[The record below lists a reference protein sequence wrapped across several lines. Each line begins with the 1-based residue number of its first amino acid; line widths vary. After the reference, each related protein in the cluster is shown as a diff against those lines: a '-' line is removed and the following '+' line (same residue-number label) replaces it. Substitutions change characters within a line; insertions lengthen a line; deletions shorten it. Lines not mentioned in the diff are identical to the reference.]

1 MLPARILLTA
11 PSSGSGKTLVTCGLL
26 QAMKNR
32 GKKVISFKCGPDYID
47 PMFHSMI
54 LGTKSRNLDT
64 FFADRDTVRYLFE
77 KNSSGYELAVLEGVM
92 GYYDGLGGI
101 STRSSAYEVAQVT
114 DTPVILCV
122 DGKGSSV
129 SLVALVKGFLEYKED
144 SRIRGV
150 ILNRVSGMLY
160 PRLKEMIESQLPVR
174 VVGYV
179 PYVPDCVLESRH
191 LGLVTPDEI
200 KDLKERVEKL
210 AKILE
215 TSIEWDVLEEIA
227 GSNRTIS
234 EQDMQE
240 NVLIRKVT
248 GQDKDSTVVCTES
261 GKQTIYHRE
270 TGSSDSRIS
279 IDLSAECSDNSN
291 HLANERKPSVTIGV
305 ARDEAF
311 CFFYE
316 DNLQLL
322 QELGAKLL
330 YFSPLHD
337 KKLPEY
343 VDGLMF
349 HGGYPELYAEALS
362 KNTEMLDSVREALQN
377 GVPCMAE
384 CGGFMY
390 LHEQME
396 DMNHRPWT
404 MAGIIPG
411 YVKKT
416 ERLGRFGYITLEGG
430 KVFGKDVGTFP
441 AHEFHYFDSDC
452 CGEDFLAKKPVGNR
466 SWHCIHST
474 DTLFAGFPHLYFYGN
489 PGIAQAFV
497 GACIKYKFKL

>member
-11 PSSGSGKTLVTCGLL
+11 PSSGSGKTLITCGLL
-26 QAMKNR
+26 HALKNR

-64 FFADRDTVRYLFE
+64 FFADEDTVRYLFE
-77 KNSSGYELAVLEGVM
+77 KNSNGYDLAVLEGVM

-129 SLVALVKGFLEYKED
+129 SLVALIKGFLEYKGD

-200 KDLKERVEKL
+200 TDLKERVEKL
-210 AKILE
+210 AEILE
-215 TSIEWDVLEEIA
+215 TSIEWNVLDEIA

-234 EQDMQE
+234 ERDMQE
-240 NVLIRKVT
+240 NVLVRKVT
-248 GQDKDSTVVCTES
+248 GQD
-261 GKQTIYHRE
+261 
-270 TGSSDSRIS
+270 
-279 IDLSAECSDNSN
+279 
-291 HLANERKPSVTIGV
+291 KPSVTIGV

-489 PGIAQAFV
+489 PEIAQAFV

>member
-11 PSSGSGKTLVTCGLL
+11 PSSGSGKTLITCGLL
-26 QAMKNR
+26 HALKNR

-64 FFADRDTVRYLFE
+64 FFADEDTVRYLFE
-77 KNSSGYELAVLEGVM
+77 KNSNGYDLAVLEGVM

-129 SLVALVKGFLEYKED
+129 SLVALIKGFLEYKGD

-200 KDLKERVEKL
+200 TDLKERVEKL
-210 AKILE
+210 AEILE
-215 TSIEWDVLEEIA
+215 ISIEWDVLDEIA

-234 EQDMQE
+234 ERDMQE
-240 NVLIRKVT
+240 NVLVRKVT
-248 GQDKDSTVVCTES
+248 GQD
-261 GKQTIYHRE
+261 
-270 TGSSDSRIS
+270 
-279 IDLSAECSDNSN
+279 
-291 HLANERKPSVTIGV
+291 KPSVTIGV

-489 PGIAQAFV
+489 PEIAQAFV

>member
-11 PSSGSGKTLVTCGLL
+11 PSSGSGKTLITCGLL
-26 QAMKNR
+26 HALKNR

-64 FFADRDTVRYLFE
+64 FFADEDTVRYLFE
-77 KNSSGYELAVLEGVM
+77 KNSNGYDLAVLEGVM

-129 SLVALVKGFLEYKED
+129 SLVALIKGFLEYKGD
-144 SRIRGV
+144 SRIQGV

-200 KDLKERVEKL
+200 TDLKERVEKL
-210 AKILE
+210 AEILE
-215 TSIEWDVLEEIA
+215 TSIEWDVLDEIA

-234 EQDMQE
+234 ERDMQE
-240 NVLIRKVT
+240 NVLVRKVT
-248 GQDKDSTVVCTES
+248 GQD
-261 GKQTIYHRE
+261 
-270 TGSSDSRIS
+270 
-279 IDLSAECSDNSN
+279 
-291 HLANERKPSVTIGV
+291 KPSVTIGV

>member
-11 PSSGSGKTLVTCGLL
+11 PSSGSGKTLITCGLL
-26 QAMKNR
+26 HALKNR

-64 FFADRDTVRYLFE
+64 FFADEDTVRYLFE
-77 KNSSGYELAVLEGVM
+77 KNSNGYDLAVLEGVM

-129 SLVALVKGFLEYKED
+129 SLVALIKGFLEYKGD

-200 KDLKERVEKL
+200 TDLKERVEKL
-210 AKILE
+210 AEILE
-215 TSIEWDVLEEIA
+215 TSIEWDVLDEIA

-234 EQDMQE
+234 ERDMQE
-240 NVLIRKVT
+240 NVLVRKVT
-248 GQDKDSTVVCTES
+248 GQD
-261 GKQTIYHRE
+261 
-270 TGSSDSRIS
+270 
-279 IDLSAECSDNSN
+279 
-291 HLANERKPSVTIGV
+291 KPSVTIGV

-489 PGIAQAFV
+489 PEIAQAFV

>member
-11 PSSGSGKTLVTCGLL
+11 PSSGSGKTLITCGLL
-26 QAMKNR
+26 HALKNR

-64 FFADRDTVRYLFE
+64 FFADEDTVRYLFE
-77 KNSSGYELAVLEGVM
+77 KNSNGYDLAVLEGVM

-129 SLVALVKGFLEYKED
+129 SLVALIKGFLEYKGD

-150 ILNRVSGMLY
+150 LLNRVSGMLY
-160 PRLKEMIESQLPVR
+160 PRLKEMIERQLPVR

-179 PYVPDCVLESRH
+179 PYVPYCVLESRH

-200 KDLKERVEKL
+200 TDLKERVEKL
-210 AKILE
+210 AEILE
-215 TSIEWDVLEEIA
+215 ISIEWDVLDEIA

-234 EQDMQE
+234 ERDMQE
-240 NVLIRKVT
+240 NVLVRKVT
-248 GQDKDSTVVCTES
+248 GQD
-261 GKQTIYHRE
+261 
-270 TGSSDSRIS
+270 
-279 IDLSAECSDNSN
+279 
-291 HLANERKPSVTIGV
+291 KPSVTIGV

-489 PGIAQAFV
+489 PEIAQAFV

>member
-11 PSSGSGKTLVTCGLL
+11 PSSGSGKTLITCGLL
-26 QAMKNR
+26 HALKNR

-64 FFADRDTVRYLFE
+64 FFADEDTVRYLFE
-77 KNSSGYELAVLEGVM
+77 KNSNGYDLAVLEGVM

-129 SLVALVKGFLEYKED
+129 SLVALIKGFLEYKGD

-200 KDLKERVEKL
+200 TDLKERVEKL
-210 AKILE
+210 AEILE
-215 TSIEWDVLEEIA
+215 TSIEWNVLDEIA

-234 EQDMQE
+234 ERDMQE
-240 NVLIRKVT
+240 NVLVRKVT
-248 GQDKDSTVVCTES
+248 GQD
-261 GKQTIYHRE
+261 
-270 TGSSDSRIS
+270 
-279 IDLSAECSDNSN
+279 
-291 HLANERKPSVTIGV
+291 KPSVTIGV

>member
-11 PSSGSGKTLVTCGLL
+11 PSSGSGKTLITCGLL
-26 QAMKNR
+26 HALKNR

-64 FFADRDTVRYLFE
+64 FFADEDTVRYLFE
-77 KNSSGYELAVLEGVM
+77 KNSNGYDLAVLEGVM

-129 SLVALVKGFLEYKED
+129 SLVALIKGFLEYKGD

-150 ILNRVSGMLY
+150 LLNRVSGMLY
-160 PRLKEMIESQLPVR
+160 PRLKEMIERQLPVR

-200 KDLKERVEKL
+200 TDLKERVEKL
-210 AKILE
+210 AEILE
-215 TSIEWDVLEEIA
+215 ISIEWDVLDEIA

-234 EQDMQE
+234 ERDMQE
-240 NVLIRKVT
+240 NVLVRKVT
-248 GQDKDSTVVCTES
+248 GQD
-261 GKQTIYHRE
+261 
-270 TGSSDSRIS
+270 
-279 IDLSAECSDNSN
+279 
-291 HLANERKPSVTIGV
+291 KPSVTIGV

-489 PGIAQAFV
+489 PEIAQAFV

>member
-11 PSSGSGKTLVTCGLL
+11 PSSGSGKTLITCGLL
-26 QAMKNR
+26 HALKNR

-64 FFADRDTVRYLFE
+64 FFADEDTVRYLFE
-77 KNSSGYELAVLEGVM
+77 KNSNGYDLAVLEGVM

-129 SLVALVKGFLEYKED
+129 SLVALIKGFLEYKGD

-160 PRLKEMIESQLPVR
+160 PRLKEMIERQLPVR

-200 KDLKERVEKL
+200 TDLKERVEKL
-210 AKILE
+210 AEILE
-215 TSIEWDVLEEIA
+215 TSIEWDVLDKIA

-234 EQDMQE
+234 ERDMQE
-240 NVLIRKVT
+240 NVLVRKVT
-248 GQDKDSTVVCTES
+248 GQD
-261 GKQTIYHRE
+261 
-270 TGSSDSRIS
+270 
-279 IDLSAECSDNSN
+279 
-291 HLANERKPSVTIGV
+291 KPSVTIGV

>member
-11 PSSGSGKTLVTCGLL
+11 PSSGSGKTLITCGLL
-26 QAMKNR
+26 HALKNR

-64 FFADRDTVRYLFE
+64 FFADEDTVRYLFE
-77 KNSSGYELAVLEGVM
+77 KNSNGYDLAVLEGVM

-129 SLVALVKGFLEYKED
+129 SLVALIKGFLEYKED

-200 KDLKERVEKL
+200 TDLKERVEKL
-210 AKILE
+210 AEILE
-215 TSIEWDVLEEIA
+215 TSIEWDVLDEIA

-234 EQDMQE
+234 ERDMQE
-240 NVLIRKVT
+240 NVLVRKVT
-248 GQDKDSTVVCTES
+248 GQD
-261 GKQTIYHRE
+261 
-270 TGSSDSRIS
+270 
-279 IDLSAECSDNSN
+279 
-291 HLANERKPSVTIGV
+291 KPSVTIGV

-489 PGIAQAFV
+489 PEIAQAFV

>member
-11 PSSGSGKTLVTCGLL
+11 PSSGSGKTLITCGLL
-26 QAMKNR
+26 HALKNR

-64 FFADRDTVRYLFE
+64 FFADEDTVRYLFE
-77 KNSSGYELAVLEGVM
+77 KNSNGYDLAVLEGVM

-129 SLVALVKGFLEYKED
+129 SLVALIKGFLEYKGD

-160 PRLKEMIESQLPVR
+160 PKLKEMIESQLSVR

-200 KDLKERVEKL
+200 TDLKERVEKL

-215 TSIEWDVLEEIA
+215 TSIEWDVLDEIA

-234 EQDMQE
+234 ERDMQE
-240 NVLIRKVT
+240 NVLVRKVT
-248 GQDKDSTVVCTES
+248 GQD
-261 GKQTIYHRE
+261 
-270 TGSSDSRIS
+270 
-279 IDLSAECSDNSN
+279 
-291 HLANERKPSVTIGV
+291 KPSVTIGV

-362 KNTEMLDSVREALQN
+362 KNTAMLDSVREALQN

>member
-11 PSSGSGKTLVTCGLL
+11 PSSGSGKTLITCGLL
-26 QAMKNR
+26 HALKNR

-64 FFADRDTVRYLFE
+64 FFADEDTVRYLFE
-77 KNSSGYELAVLEGVM
+77 KNSNGYDLAVLEGVM

-129 SLVALVKGFLEYKED
+129 SLVALIKGFLEYKGD

-200 KDLKERVEKL
+200 TDLKERVEKL
-210 AKILE
+210 AEILE
-215 TSIEWDVLEEIA
+215 TSIEWDVLDEIA

-234 EQDMQE
+234 ERDMQE
-240 NVLIRKVT
+240 NVLVRKVT
-248 GQDKDSTVVCTES
+248 GQD
-261 GKQTIYHRE
+261 
-270 TGSSDSRIS
+270 
-279 IDLSAECSDNSN
+279 
-291 HLANERKPSVTIGV
+291 KPSVTIGV

-404 MAGIIPG
+404 MAGIIPV
-411 YVKKT
+411 YVK
-416 ERLGRFGYITLEGG
+416 
-430 KVFGKDVGTFP
+430 
-441 AHEFHYFDSDC
+441 
-452 CGEDFLAKKPVGNR
+452 
-466 SWHCIHST
+466 
-474 DTLFAGFPHLYFYGN
+474 
-489 PGIAQAFV
+489 
-497 GACIKYKFKL
+497 

>member
-11 PSSGSGKTLVTCGLL
+11 PSSGSGKTLITCGLL
-26 QAMKNR
+26 HALKNR

-64 FFADRDTVRYLFE
+64 FFADEDTVRYLFE
-77 KNSSGYELAVLEGVM
+77 KNSNGYDLAVLEGVM

-129 SLVALVKGFLEYKED
+129 SLVALIKGFLEYKGD

-160 PRLKEMIESQLPVR
+160 PRLKEIIESQLPVR

-200 KDLKERVEKL
+200 TDLKERVEKL
-210 AKILE
+210 AEILE
-215 TSIEWDVLEEIA
+215 ISIEWDVLDEIA

-234 EQDMQE
+234 ERDMQE
-240 NVLIRKVT
+240 NVLVRKVT
-248 GQDKDSTVVCTES
+248 GQD
-261 GKQTIYHRE
+261 
-270 TGSSDSRIS
+270 
-279 IDLSAECSDNSN
+279 
-291 HLANERKPSVTIGV
+291 KPSVTIGV

-489 PGIAQAFV
+489 PEIAQAFV

>member
-1 MLPARILLTA
+1 MLPDRILLTA
-11 PSSGSGKTLVTCGLL
+11 PSSGSGKTLITCGLL
-26 QAMKNR
+26 QALKNR

-47 PMFHSMI
+47 PMFHSLI

-64 FFADRDTVRYLFE
+64 FFADGDTVRYLFE
-77 KNSSGYELAVLEGVM
+77 KNSSGYDLAVLEGVM

-114 DTPVILCV
+114 NTPVILCV

-129 SLVALVKGFLEYKED
+129 SLVALIKGFLEYKED

-200 KDLKERVEKL
+200 TDLKERVEKL
-210 AKILE
+210 AEILD
-215 TSIEWDVLEEIA
+215 TSMEWDMLEEIA
-227 GSNRTIS
+227 GSATGTGKRF
-234 EQDMQE
+234 QE
-240 NVLIRKVT
+240 DAVPKHVRENLFCRKLP
-248 GQDKDSTVVCTES
+248 
-261 GKQTIYHRE
+261 I
-270 TGSSDSRIS
+270 
-279 IDLSAECSDNSN
+279 
-291 HLANERKPSVTIGV
+291 TIGV

-322 QELGAKLL
+322 QKLGAELL

-337 KKLPEY
+337 KKLPEH

-349 HGGYPELYAEALS
+349 HGGYPELYAETLS

-377 GVPCMAE
+377 GMPCMAE

-396 DMNHRPWT
+396 DMNHRPWS

-411 YVKKT
+411 YVKNT
-416 ERLGRFGYITLEGG
+416 DRLGRFGYITLEGG

-489 PGIAQAFV
+489 PGIAQAFID
-497 GACIKYKFKL
+497 ACIKYKINL

>member
-11 PSSGSGKTLVTCGLL
+11 PSSGSGKTLITCGLL
-26 QAMKNR
+26 HALKNR

-64 FFADRDTVRYLFE
+64 FFADEDTVRYLFE
-77 KNSSGYELAVLEGVM
+77 KNSNGYDLAVLEGVM

-129 SLVALVKGFLEYKED
+129 SLVALIKGFLEYKGD

-200 KDLKERVEKL
+200 TDLKERVEKL
-210 AKILE
+210 AEILE
-215 TSIEWDVLEEIA
+215 TSIEWDVLDEIA

-234 EQDMQE
+234 ERDMQE
-240 NVLIRKVT
+240 NVLVRKVT
-248 GQDKDSTVVCTES
+248 GQD
-261 GKQTIYHRE
+261 
-270 TGSSDSRIS
+270 
-279 IDLSAECSDNSN
+279 
-291 HLANERKPSVTIGV
+291 KPSVTIGV

>member
-11 PSSGSGKTLVTCGLL
+11 PSSGSGKTLITCGLL
-26 QAMKNR
+26 HALKNR

-64 FFADRDTVRYLFE
+64 FFADEDTVRYLFE
-77 KNSSGYELAVLEGVM
+77 KNSNGYDLAVLEGVM

-129 SLVALVKGFLEYKED
+129 SLVALIKGFLEYKGD

-200 KDLKERVEKL
+200 TDLKERVEKL
-210 AKILE
+210 AEILE
-215 TSIEWDVLEEIA
+215 TSIEWDVLDEIA

-234 EQDMQE
+234 ERDMQE
-240 NVLIRKVT
+240 NVLVRKVT
-248 GQDKDSTVVCTES
+248 GQD
-261 GKQTIYHRE
+261 
-270 TGSSDSRIS
+270 
-279 IDLSAECSDNSN
+279 
-291 HLANERKPSVTIGV
+291 KPSVTIGV

-497 GACIKYKFKL
+497 GACIKYKLKL

>member
-11 PSSGSGKTLVTCGLL
+11 PSSGSGKTLITCGLL
-26 QAMKNR
+26 HALKNR

-64 FFADRDTVRYLFE
+64 FFADEDTVRYLFE
-77 KNSSGYELAVLEGVM
+77 KNSNGYDLAVLEGVM

-129 SLVALVKGFLEYKED
+129 SLVALIKGFLEYKGD

-150 ILNRVSGMLY
+150 LLNRVSGMLY
-160 PRLKEMIESQLPVR
+160 PRLKEMIERQLPVR

-200 KDLKERVEKL
+200 TDLKERVEKL
-210 AKILE
+210 AEILE
-215 TSIEWDVLEEIA
+215 ISIEWDVLDEIA

-234 EQDMQE
+234 ERDMQE
-240 NVLIRKVT
+240 NVLVRKVT
-248 GQDKDSTVVCTES
+248 GQD
-261 GKQTIYHRE
+261 
-270 TGSSDSRIS
+270 
-279 IDLSAECSDNSN
+279 
-291 HLANERKPSVTIGV
+291 KPSVTIGV

-497 GACIKYKFKL
+497 GACIKYKLKL

>member
-1 MLPARILLTA
+1 MLPAKILLTA
-11 PSSGSGKTLVTCGLL
+11 PSSGSGKTLITCGLL
-26 QAMKNR
+26 QALKNR

-64 FFADRDTVRYLFE
+64 FFADEDTVRYLFE
-77 KNSSGYELAVLEGVM
+77 KNSNGYDLAVLEGVM

-129 SLVALVKGFLEYKED
+129 SLVALIKGFLEYKGD

-150 ILNRVSGMLY
+150 ILNRISGMLY

-200 KDLKERVEKL
+200 TDLKERVEKL
-210 AKILE
+210 AEILE

-240 NVLIRKVT
+240 NVLVRKVT
-248 GQDKDSTVVCTES
+248 GQD
-261 GKQTIYHRE
+261 
-270 TGSSDSRIS
+270 
-279 IDLSAECSDNSN
+279 
-291 HLANERKPSVTIGV
+291 KPSVTIGV

-497 GACIKYKFKL
+497 GACIKYKLKL

>member
-11 PSSGSGKTLVTCGLL
+11 PSSGSGKTLITCGLL
-26 QAMKNR
+26 HALKNR

-64 FFADRDTVRYLFE
+64 FFADEDTVRYLFE
-77 KNSSGYELAVLEGVM
+77 KNSNGYDLAVLEGVM

-129 SLVALVKGFLEYKED
+129 SLVALIKGFLEYKED

-200 KDLKERVEKL
+200 TDLKERVEKL
-210 AKILE
+210 AEILE
-215 TSIEWDVLEEIA
+215 TSIEWDVLDEIA

-234 EQDMQE
+234 ERDMQE
-240 NVLIRKVT
+240 NVLVRKVT
-248 GQDKDSTVVCTES
+248 GQD
-261 GKQTIYHRE
+261 
-270 TGSSDSRIS
+270 
-279 IDLSAECSDNSN
+279 
-291 HLANERKPSVTIGV
+291 KPSVTIGV

-349 HGGYPELYAEALS
+349 HGGYPELYAEVLS

-497 GACIKYKFKL
+497 GACIKYKLKL